1 MLLNDEGVSFHSTL
15 ILTSVEVYHVLSLL
29 SHPQHQWVDL
39 LVRVTLG
46 KHFDIRARYT
56 CWDEVT
62 IAGTSA
68 ALVFIQLVLCLR
80 FLFFILLLLGSA
92 KWTWIYRCSAVYV
105 APSQRGSNVSRRSS
119 GQKLRYCQPRDTIFK
134 RCPGFAGASSPWRTF
149 LKQLTYE
156 VPGELLVSCLRST
169 GSTLSPSCIATLF
182 ILSLRLSPDIL

>member
-46 KHFDIRARYT
+46 KHFDIRAHYT

-92 KWTWIYRCSAVYV
+92 KWTWIYHCVVLLFMWLQVKEAAMSADALLGKNWGIANQGIQSLKGVLGLLGLLHPGGPSWNNSPMRCQENSWSV
-105 APSQRGSNVSRRSS
+105 AW
-119 GQKLRYCQPRDTIFK
+119 
-134 RCPGFAGASSPWRTF
+134 GALALPWA
-149 LKQLTYE
+149 
-156 VPGELLVSCLRST
+156 P
-169 GSTLSPSCIATLF
+169 PA
-182 ILSLRLSPDIL
+182 